1 MKVTFVYP
9 RFEKFLESVS
19 KMEAE
24 SKFFT
29 VGKFTCPPS
38 LGIPILASLT
48 PKDVEIAFVDD
59 NAGEKL
65 DFCDGTDLYAI
76 NCFTPQGTRA
86 LEIARLCRAAGK
98 PVVMGGMFPSFM
110 PDECLA
116 VADAVCVGEG
126 EYTWPELLAD
136 FSRGELKKIYKSSK
150 PVDMSQMPM
159 PRRDIFYDKK
169 CYDWDEDL
177 IQLTRGCPYGC
188 AMCIIPAHM

>member
-38 LGIPILASLT
+38 LGIPILASLM
-48 PKDVEIAFVDD
+48 PPDVEIAFVDD
-59 NAGEKL
+59 NAGEKI
-65 DFCDGTDLYAI
+65 DFSDGTDLYAV

-86 LEIARLCRAAGK
+86 LEIARECRAAGK
-98 PVVMGGMFPSFM
+98 TVVMGGMFPSFM
-110 PDECLA
+110 ADECLK

-126 EYTWPELLAD
+126 GVHMAGA
-136 FSRGELKKIYKSSK
+136 SRGFQARSVEARL
-150 PVDMSQMPM
+150 
-159 PRRDIFYDKK
+159 
-169 CYDWDEDL
+169 
-177 IQLTRGCPYGC
+177 
-188 AMCIIPAHM
+188 